1 MWQTLKERVGQ
12 WGGVLA
18 IAPSVAA
25 GVIAGSAAGLFQ
37 LLEWATID
45 QFFRL
50 RPQEPIEKRI
60 VIVTINE
67 SDIANLQHWP
77 MTDAVMAKLLKK
89 IKDQEPLA
97 VGLDIYRDLQVEP
110 GHQELIEVFESMPN
124 LVGVEKVGGEPI
136 PPPPTLKKGSQ
147 VGASDMLLDG
157 DGKIRRGL
165 ILIGNQEGQY
175 IEGLG
180 AKVALMYLNQKGLA
194 LQTVDEG
201 KKIYSLGKA
210 LFVPLTGNEGDH
222 VSKDTGGYQVLLNYR
237 GKIDNFLHISMT
249 DVMED
254 RIPPNF
260 TGEILEKPL
269 RDRIVLIGASAESL
283 KDLFRTPYSST
294 LFSTTKLTPGVVV
307 HANLASQILSA
318 ALEGRA
324 QLRAWNRPM
333 GWLWILIWS
342 FIGATGTWTLLRK
355 RVLKNKIFFGEM
367 ACGILVP
374 ACFLMGGS
382 YLAFLG
388 GWILPV
394 FSPMLAMV
402 SSAILV
408 SDRYNKW
415 QIHKANEELEKANDR
430 LEEYSKTLEVKVAE
444 RTQELEKALNDLK
457 ATQSQ
462 LIHTEKMSSLGQM
475 VAGLA
480 HEINNP
486 ISFIYGNLTPAAD
499 YIYDLLELIELYQE
513 AYPEPDP
520 EIEALI
526 EQIEL
531 DFLRDDLQKILAS
544 MKSGATR
551 IRNIV
556 LSLRNFS
563 RLDESDMKPVNIHD
577 GIESTLLILQPRLAG
592 KKIKTIKE
600 YGQLPE
606 VTCYASQLN
615 QVFMNILNNAID
627 AFPDNGNWQPTDL
640 SKSGIT
646 PELGG
651 EEWKHKNGHKNGD
664 SILENSIHD
673 RPCHSPCILIYTEVL
688 PEDWVMIRI
697 SDNGCGM
704 SQKVRAKIF
713 DPFFTTKPVGSG
725 TGLGL
730 STSYSIV
737 VERHKGQIECIST
750 IGQGTEFIINIPVKQ
765 VSLQVSN

>member
-1 MWQTLKERVGQ
+1 MWQTLRERVGQ

-25 GVIAGSAAGLFQ
+25 CVIAGSAAGLFQ

-45 QFFRL
+45 QFFHL
-50 RPQEPIEKRI
+50 RPQEPIDKRI

-67 SDIANLQHWP
+67 SDIANLKRWP

-89 IKDQEPLA
+89 IQEQEPLA

-124 LVGVEKVGGEPI
+124 LVGVEKVGGETI
-136 PPPPTLKKGSQ
+136 APPPTLKESSQ

-175 IEGLG
+175 LEGLG
-180 AKVALMYLNQKGLA
+180 AKVALMYLDRKGLA
-194 LQTVDEG
+194 LQTVDEE

-294 LFSTTKLTPGVVV
+294 LFSTTELTPGVVV

-318 ALEGRA
+318 ALQGRP

-333 GWLWILIWS
+333 GWLWITIWS

-355 RVLKNKIFFGEM
+355 RLFKNRIFFGEM

-374 ACFLMGGS
+374 AFFLMVGS

-415 QIHKANEELEKANDR
+415 QLHQANEELEKANDR
-430 LEEYSKTLEVKVAE
+430 LGEYSKTLEVKVAE

-513 AYPEPDP
+513 TYTEPEP

-577 GIESTLLILQPRLAG
+577 GIESTLLILQPRLAV

-600 YGQLPE
+600 YGNLPE

-627 AFPDNGNWQPTDL
+627 AFPDNGSWQPTEL
-640 SKSGIT
+640 STLGKT

-651 EEWKHKNGHKNGD
+651 EEWNHKNGHKNGD
-664 SILENSIHD
+664 SIEENSNHD
-673 RPCHSPCILIYTEVL
+673 KPCHSPCILIYTEVM
-688 PEDWVMIRI
+688 PEDWVTIKI

-704 SQKVRAKIF
+704 SQKIRAKIF

-737 VERHKGQIECIST
+737 VERHKGNIECIST

-765 VSLQVSN
+765 ASLQVTH